1 MRLNIMN
8 KKLVAIAIATAT
20 LAACGG
26 EKAADNTAEII
37 ETETM
42 TIPNDPHSYAEPN
55 QAVVTHLDL
64 DIDVDFALKRI
75 KGVASYII
83 DNKTG
88 TDKIVLDVNGLI
100 IKNISISENNSG
112 TKKFGYSSDKGF
124 YSESEPSFEGATTEF
139 KLGENDEILGQ
150 ALTIII
156 KPETKRINIEYE
168 TTDGARA
175 LQWLDAQQTAGKK
188 YPFMFTQ
195 SQAILAR
202 TWLPCQDSPGI
213 RYTYNARVKVPEYML
228 ALMSA
233 TNPTE
238 KNATGIYEFE
248 MNQPIPSYLM
258 ALSVGDLAFKD
269 MGGQTGVYAEPSLLE
284 ASAYEFAETKD
295 MLVAAEN
302 LYGPYAWERYD
313 ILVLPPSFPFGG
325 MENPRLTFATPTII
339 AGDRSLVSLV
349 AHELAHSWSGNLVT
363 NATWNDFWLNEGFT
377 VYFEHR
383 IMEAVYGRDYS
394 EMLASLTKQELL
406 DELEVMMVDAPK
418 DTHLKLNL
426 EGRDPDEGLTT
437 IAYNKGYL
445 FLRKI
450 EETIGRER
458 FDEFLKNH
466 FQSNKFQIMDT
477 EQFVENL
484 NELLSEE
491 EKATVY
497 VDAWVYGEGLPENS
511 PEPESDRFAKVDAEL
526 EKWNNGAAAS
536 SLATSEWSTH
546 EWLHFINSLPE
557 EIATNR
563 MADLDAA
570 FDFTHSGN
578 NEILGAWWQ
587 PAINNNYAPAMPEI
601 EKFLITVGRRK
612 FLTPTYKALK
622 DNGKLAKAKEIYTK
636 ARPNYHFVSIQTMD
650 ALLDFRAQEN
660 E

>member
-1 MRLNIMN
+1 MN
-8 KKLVAIAIATAT
+8 KKLIAMAIAASS
-20 LAACGG
+20 LVACGG
-26 EKAADNTAEII
+26 EKQTDTFEAENV
-37 ETETM
+37 ETDTM
-42 TIPNDPHSYAEPN
+42 TIPDDPHSYAQPN
-55 QAVVTHLDL
+55 DAVVTHLDL
-64 DIDVDFALKRI
+64 DIEVDFAIKKI
-75 KGVASYII
+75 KGVASYLI

-88 TDKIVLDVNGLI
+88 TNKIILDVNGLN
-100 IKNISISENNSG
+100 IKGVTISNGVGG
-112 TKKFGYSSDKGF
+112 TKTFGYSSEKGF
-124 YSESEPSFEGATTEF
+124 YSESEPSFEGEPTDY
-139 KLGENDEILGQ
+139 KLDANDDILGR
-150 ALTIII
+150 ALIVSIN
-156 KPETKRINIEYE
+156 EDTKRINIEYE
-168 TTDGARA
+168 TTDDARA
-175 LQWLDAQQTAGKK
+175 LQWLGAQQTAGKK
-188 YPFMFTQ
+188 YPFLFTQ

-238 KNATGIYEFE
+238 KNETGIYEFE
-248 MNQPIPSYLM
+248 MTQPIPSYLM
-258 ALSVGDLAFKD
+258 ALSAGDIAFKD

-284 ASAYEFAETKD
+284 AAAYEFTETKD
-295 MLVAAEN
+295 MLVAAEG
-302 LYGPYAWERYD
+302 LYGEYAWERYD
-313 ILVLPPSFPFGG
+313 IIVLPPSFPFGG

-339 AGDRSLVSLV
+339 AGDRSLVALV

-383 IMEAVYGRDYS
+383 IMEEVYGRDYS
-394 EMLASLTKQELL
+394 EMLASLTKHELEE
-406 DELEVMMVDAPK
+406 ELEVMMVDAPK
-418 DTHLKLNL
+418 DTHLKLDL

-445 FLRKI
+445 FLRKV

-484 NELLSEE
+484 NELLSDEE
-491 EKATVY
+491 EATVN

-546 EWLHFINSLPE
+546 EWLHFINSLPD
-557 EIATNR
+557 EIAANK
-563 MADLDAA
+563 MADLDKA
-570 FDFTHSGN
+570 FGFTNSGN

-587 PAINNNYAPAMPEI
+587 PAIKNDYAPAMPAI
-601 EKFLITVGRRK
+601 EKFLVTVGRRK

-622 DNGKLAKAKEIYTK
+622 DNGKLDKAKEIYAK

-650 ALLDFRAQEN
+650 ALLDYQA
-660 E
+660 